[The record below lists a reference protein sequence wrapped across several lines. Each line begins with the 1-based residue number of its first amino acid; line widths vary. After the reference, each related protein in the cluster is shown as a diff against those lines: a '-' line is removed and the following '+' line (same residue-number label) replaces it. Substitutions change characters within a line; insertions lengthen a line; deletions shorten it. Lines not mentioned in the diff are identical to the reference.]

1 MASCVRT
8 RPGFDLQGDDRQYR
22 VANFH
27 IPAFKRNVSASVR
40 RCDEGI
46 FCVTCEKEHCFNGND
61 PICVFITDQNFP
73 PSLPT
78 EDGRCCVILRLEDCL
93 LTEQPGVLK
102 EFFGNRTGY
111 LPEGSVLLFG
121 WLSHL
126 AMRGLES
133 SAEETVRAFK
143 VFFNML
149 KSGCSVAHVVH
160 VPLGGV
166 QSDGLIRDLYDLDS
180 WLRSGII
187 STAASLPA
195 SRECFWR
202 LAVEENPVS
211 SSANNMERALFMPE
225 SLTKSSKI
233 RIVSGA
239 TNNLLPDCIGPISEN
254 FEKELV
260 GCILNEISETYAIE
274 IDRNPA
280 LNRCSDDQVFYSKD
294 THDDRIF
301 IVGASHTTRLV
312 GGLAEK
318 CKLC

>member
-1 MASCVRT
+1 
-8 RPGFDLQGDDRQYR
+8 
-22 VANFH
+22 
-27 IPAFKRNVSASVR
+27 
-40 RCDEGI
+40 
-46 FCVTCEKEHCFNGND
+46 
-61 PICVFITDQNFP
+61 
-73 PSLPT
+73 
-78 EDGRCCVILRLEDCL
+78 VILRLEDCL

-133 SAEETVRAFK
+133 YTEETVRAFK